1 MKLNFEFKTGTAF
14 AFSWYESYS
23 LLSLFSNSI
32 GWKVKVLAEH
42 WVTLKFKA
50 LIHQTLFQKDF
61 NWNLILASNAFWQSA
76 IHRSLKVGFAAF

>member
-32 GWKVKVLAEH
+32 GWKMKVLAEY
-42 WVTLKFKA
+42 
-50 LIHQTLFQKDF
+50 
-61 NWNLILASNAFWQSA
+61 
-76 IHRSLKVGFAAF
+76 